1 MKLMKSCF
9 IHIVLNVLKYNGC
22 QEPGTNYACLL
33 DMGIAIK
40 KPGFEQCLTLGVLS
54 WRTQAGLSSWQLSL
68 DCVIW
73 YLNFSSS
80 VNKEDFFDCFFLS

>member
-1 MKLMKSCF
+1 MCLNIMAVKSQGPTM
-9 IHIVLNVLKYNGC
+9 H
-22 QEPGTNYACLL
+22 LL